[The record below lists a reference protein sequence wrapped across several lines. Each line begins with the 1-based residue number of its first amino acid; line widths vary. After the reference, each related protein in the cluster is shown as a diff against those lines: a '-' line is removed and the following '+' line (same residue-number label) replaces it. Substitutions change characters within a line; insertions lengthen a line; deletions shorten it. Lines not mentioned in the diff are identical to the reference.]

1 VAHDKRMLTLAAK
14 VANERGNKNRS
25 FLLGAVGIRND
36 GVIVMS
42 RNISAT
48 DHAPWHHAEARLS
61 RKLTPKSVVWVARVS
76 RKDGG
81 WAMARPCQGCQMR
94 MKMVGVEKV
103 IYTIAPDEWGVLEL

>member
-1 VAHDKRMLTLAAK
+1 MLTLAAK

-48 DHAPWHHAEARLS
+48 DHAPRHHAEARLS